1 MHTYHKPRFKRDMT
15 FGIGDAV
22 GGIAGAAGQ
31 IKAAQISADA
41 TKEAAQRSYEGA
53 VATNNANIQI
63 ANDLNATNIQNT
75 RETNATNIEL
85 NRQTNA
91 ANRFLAEQQN
101 QWNIEQWNRQNEYNS
116 PAHQVELYRRAGLN
130 PANLATAGWS
140 DAQQLQSAPL
150 ANQVAPQIQSPQA
163 SALPSLINP
172 EEGAALIEMQGAAER
187 AKYVAQIAQSG
198 ADVARSVSEIQ
209 KTKTDTKL
217 NEADIKK
224 CNAELDFVNK
234 QTKWYDKISDADL
247 SVKIETANQLRE
259 NISLLKSTKDKIKAE
274 TDLYKFDFGLKQ
286 KLKDIL
292 EKTPQAELDR
302 IVAQAALSKG
312 QTNLANSEAA
322 LNRMVLNTGT
332 QIPTVK
338 SPEQQM
344 LWDIYNYLTDNG
356 KKNIINVL
364 KNGLGLSDEAT
375 AVKKAVRTVR
385 KIRNVSRRIKT
396 MNRDYSRFRSSNPA
410 PQFSPT
416 APVP

>member
-1 MHTYHKPRFKRDMT
+1 MYKYHKPRFKRDMT

-63 ANDLNATNIQNT
+63 ANDLNTTNIQNT

-91 ANRFLAEQQN
+91 TNRFLAEQQN

-172 EEGAALIEMQGAAER
+172 EESAALIEMQGAAER
-187 AKYVAQIAQSG
+187 SKYIAQIAQSG
-198 ADVARSVSEIQ
+198 ADVARSVSEIK
-209 KTKTDTKL
+209 KTKADTKL
-217 NEADIKK
+217 TESDIKK
-224 CNAELDFVNK
+224 CDAELDFVNK
-234 QTKWYDKISDADL
+234 QTKWYDKLSDADL

-259 NISLLKSTKDKIKAE
+259 NISLLKSNKDKVKAE

-286 KLKDIL
+286 KLKDVL
-292 EKTPQAELDR
+292 EKTTQSELDR
-302 IVAQAALSKG
+302 IVAQIALTKG

-332 QIPTVK
+332 QIPSVK
-338 SPEQQM
+338 SPGEQM
-344 LWDIYNYLTDNG
+344 IWDMYNYFTDNG
-356 KKNIINVL
+356 SKNFVKVL
-364 KNGLGLSDEAT
+364 QELFG
-375 AVKKAVRTVR
+375 KAAPVVTKVAKTVRTVR
-385 KIRNVSRRIKT
+385 NTARRINEMKS
-396 MNRDYSRFRSSNPA
+396 DYSKFRSSNPA